1 MKIEPS
7 GDLLD
12 PLVSVGLSGPG
23 ELEIRLHLATKL
35 VCSTTEQRGNP
46 PGRVRSV
53 PDENLVMAD
62 EAKRTRAGLLTVV
75 VAGIVLSILV
85 LRQPAVYSNTWEHDV
100 SILLDAAQRIH
111 LGQVAHQDFHT
122 PLGVFTPTLVA
133 SGFSFL
139 EQPNVLAVP
148 YSCLLLALLL
158 MPVAWFFT
166 RERVGCLEAA
176 GLSLFLGLL
185 VLSPRPLGIG
195 GLYTLTYAMLYNRHG
210 EALLGLFTILVLL
223 PPRQEK
229 PEWPGLALAGF
240 LFGLLFFL
248 KLNYWVLAVAGLGLR
263 VLLLLLGR
271 KFWGKSELSALLLG
285 SLAGALAIL
294 LWSGA
299 SARGYLGDLSSG
311 IKAQEPGGRAQDLL
325 EVLFQGLGPLTL
337 LLACVLAA
345 TSLAPRS
352 RTRFRLLGLYF
363 VGGGMLLGMSNCQG
377 GEMPLWSVGGLVV
390 LESSRRLLTP
400 SASRTLQLLS
410 LFALIAF
417 LPTLGRDLAATTLA
431 GHPPATAYSPAWT
444 GSPQSAPGLKNWF
457 ISSAAPYRLQLD
469 SGIRFI
475 AKNKVD
481 LEHTFVANYLNPYPF
496 AMGQSPPRHTLI
508 WWHLTRS
515 VSARSKPSPEDLFQE
530 TRYILIPRGEPDE
543 TRSFL
548 FEQYRPYWS
557 QHFEF
562 VKQNSGWRLLR
573 RKGGPS

>member
-1 MKIEPS
+1 M
-7 GDLLD
+7 
-12 PLVSVGLSGPG
+12 
-23 ELEIRLHLATKL
+23 
-35 VCSTTEQRGNP
+35 
-46 PGRVRSV
+46 
-53 PDENLVMAD
+53 PDENPVMAD

-139 EQPNVLAVP
+139 EQPNVMAVP
-148 YSCLLLALLL
+148 YACLLLALLL
-158 MPVAWFFT
+158 MPLTWLFA
-166 RERVGCLEAA
+166 RGRVGSLEAA

-185 VLSPRPLGIG
+185 VLAPKPLGIG

-210 EALLGLFTILVLL
+210 EALLGLFVML

-248 KLNYWVLAVAGLGLR
+248 KLNYWALAVAGLGLR
-263 VLLLLLGR
+263 VLLLLLDR
-271 KFWGKSELSALLLG
+271 KFWGKSELSAFLLG
-285 SLAGALAIL
+285 SLGGALAVL

-299 SARGYLGDLSSG
+299 SASGYLSDLVSG
-311 IKAQEPGGRAQDLL
+311 LKAQEPGGRALDLL

-337 LLACVLAA
+337 LLACVFTAA
-345 TSLAPRS
+345 SLVPNS
-352 RTRFRLLGLYF
+352 RARFGLIGLYF

-377 GEMPLWSVGGLVV
+377 GEMPLWSVGGLIV
-390 LESSRRLLTP
+390 LELSRRQQSP
-400 SASRTLQLLS
+400 STGRTLQVLS
-410 LFALIAF
+410 LFAIIAF
-417 LPTLGRDLAATTLA
+417 LPTMGRDLAATTLA
-431 GHPPATAYSPAWT
+431 SRPSASGYAPAWT
-444 GSPQSAPGLKNWF
+444 GSPKSAPGLKNWF
-457 ISSAAPYRLQLD
+457 VTTTAYRMQLD

-481 LEHTFVANYLNPYPF
+481 LEHTFVADYLNPYPF

-562 VKQNSGWRLLR
+562 AKQNSGWRLLK
-573 RKGGPS
+573 RKGLPS